1 MRLLFEIQALMK
13 RLLFLPLALI
23 LLILAIASCEEIQS
37 YPDEPRINYE
47 SFSLFITTDAL
58 GNEFLLGRMSF
69 EFIDGDG
76 NIGMVA
82 PESTNIDDSLKYNLF
97 MSLYDFKD
105 GEFQKI
111 EDLESQNF
119 RIPFIER
126 TGQNKT
132 LKGTITVDLE
142 YKNFQY
148 DTIFYTFYITDR
160 DFNRSNTD
168 TTEVVIVAE
177 PEEEDIP
184 LFR

>member
-1 MRLLFEIQALMK
+1 MRRYLILS
-13 RLLFLPLALI
+13 PALI

-76 NIGMVA
+76 NLGMIA
-82 PESTNIDDSLKYNLF
+82 PDSTDINDSLKYNLF

-105 GEFQKI
+105 GDFIKI

-119 RIPFIER
+119 RIPYIER

-142 YKNFQY
+142 YKNFRY

-168 TTEVVIVAE
+168 TTDVVIVAE
-177 PEEEDIP
+177 PEEEAVP
-184 LFR
+184 LLR